1 MPYPQNG
8 KALTATDFP
17 TVHYSRVKLPPE
29 KMDIILFLFKRLFNA
44 KFEYKFGQ
52 KQIFNFTGGR
62 IFQQQP
68 ALHSTHIM
76 RSYIIPSVPCKSR
89 FYMNCKRDTTNLLQ
103 YISPYLI
110 ANISAIK

>member
-1 MPYPQNG
+1 M
-8 KALTATDFP
+8 
-17 TVHYSRVKLPPE
+17 KLPPE

-44 KFEYKFGQ
+44 KFEYKFCQ

-62 IFQQQP
+62 IFQQKP

-76 RSYIIPSVPCKSR
+76 RSYTISSVPRKSR
-89 FYMNCKRDTTNLLQ
+89 LYMICKRDTTNLLQ

-110 ANISAIK
+110 TNNSAIK